1 MSETAVLD
9 APKTEEKAAPFVM
22 PLPQPDAQV
31 RWYAKGIKNNEPRMG
46 YVMGVFP
53 GTRRVRIFVPSE
65 QLGPIKTAMHID
77 DPDVV
82 NRPMSVQNEVVG
94 AWDFSTEH
102 YRRAEWE
109 EKMLTEFN
117 ALKAQVA
124 ELIAQWNDPSP
135 IKKKA

>member
-9 APKTEEKAAPFVM
+9 APVEEKAKAFEM
-22 PLPQPDAQV
+22 PVPQPDAQV
-31 RWYAKGIKNNEPRMG
+31 RWYPKGIKNNAPLMG

-53 GTRRVRIFVPSE
+53 GTRRVRIFVPAE
-65 QLGPIKTAMHID
+65 QLGPMKTAMHID
-77 DPDVV
+77 DPDVI

-117 ALKAQVA
+117 ALKERVND
-124 ELIAQWNDPSP
+124 LDGKWNDPAP
-135 IKKKA
+135 IIKKKA